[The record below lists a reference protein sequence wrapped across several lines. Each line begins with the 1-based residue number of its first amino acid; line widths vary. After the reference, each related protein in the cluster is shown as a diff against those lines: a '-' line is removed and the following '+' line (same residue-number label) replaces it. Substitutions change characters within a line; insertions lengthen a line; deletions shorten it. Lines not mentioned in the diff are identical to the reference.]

1 MVVQWP
7 GNQQQLM
14 RTKVNGQDVSQMDFE
29 VRVLTTE
36 LQAGM
41 VWKCCRVGVQKTL
54 PRSIIL
60 HDLIPWLYAFVRS
73 FVDRILRTPNPPVA
87 SVIQKFLALEAMQKY
102 GLNGKM
108 VDVYYLICLSNISDP
123 PIGQVK
129 GRIWPPE
136 HHRESRRS
144 CGPSLRVRCAEWMG
158 GQICDLL
165 PHGGFEGDKPW
176 KRKLKIENWFNKM
189 D

>member
-1 MVVQWP
+1 MSILTYIDEHSRLYSKRKIFMVVQWP

-73 FVDRILRTPNPPVA
+73 FVDRILRRPNPTV
-87 SVIQKFLALEAMQKY
+87 VFLKVFDSMCLWLFIYFAAMSRAI
-102 GLNGKM
+102 NTSAI
-108 VDVYYLICLSNISDP
+108 DFISSAVSKR
-123 PIGQVK
+123 VK
-129 GRIWPPE
+129 PFTQSM
-136 HHRESRRS
+136 SRRGS
-144 CGPSLRVRCAEWMG
+144 AKLFLQSQTVPKAWPWWPGNPDYSLEFHV
-158 GQICDLL
+158 
-165 PHGGFEGDKPW
+165 
-176 KRKLKIENWFNKM
+176 
-189 D
+189 